1 MSESAQAVLVSMAV
15 AEQLTSAS
23 QAGHLGPFS
32 FQAQHS
38 LILPR
43 NDREDFANLVVN
55 VRPVADAHTFAS
67 RIARQRE
74 YTIEVCVRKA
84 VDNENSLLADQL
96 LLLCERIAE
105 YWQKDDT
112 DTNQTRTLT
121 GRNERLVA
129 PVGWA
134 VGEDELQRH
143 AVVKAVITLTFRGW
157 R

>member
-1 MSESAQAVLVSMAV
+1 VSSATAVLVSRAV

-32 FQAQHS
+32 FQANHS

-43 NDREDFANLVVN
+43 NANEDFSSLVVN
-55 VRPVADAHTFAS
+55 VRAIGDVQAFAS
-67 RIARQRE
+67 RVARQHD
-74 YTIEVCVRKA
+74 YTIEVCIRKA
-84 VDNENSLLADQL
+84 VDDDDSLLADNL
-96 LLLCERIAE
+96 LLLCEKIAD

-112 DTNQTRTLT
+112 DTHQTRTLT
-121 GRNERLVA
+121 GRDEKLVS

-134 VGEDELQRH
+134 VGEDDLQKH
-143 AVVKAVITLTFRGW
+143 QVVKGVITLTFRGW